1 MGSSCRIADLK
12 WQVKSLGVT
21 AGTRGSRRHF
31 SCLHEDD
38 DDAAALI
45 SHGVEG
51 GRQTL
56 NIKSRRL
63 FDSVMRRVTGGK
75 HLTLTRWNAVK
86 I

>member
-1 MGSSCRIADLK
+1 MGSCCRIADLK

-21 AGTRGSRRHF
+21 AGTRGSRRQF
-31 SCLHEDD
+31 SRLREDD
-38 DDAAALI
+38 GDASV

-56 NIKSRRL
+56 NMKSRSL

-75 HLTLTRWNAVK
+75 HLTPTCWNAVK